1 MIAFNNDVNIIRNK
15 NNDSNANNNNNN
27 NNNNDN
33 NNNNNMNMNMIGRS
47 FEDTFKWVNITEKL
61 NIFNQF
67 YDWNIYLLATE
78 CIYLL
83 EPKANT

>member
-78 CIYLL
+78 YIYLL
-83 EPKANT
+83 EPKADR